1 MCPFKL
7 PFWLFWLKLASQIL
21 HLKGWFTSWTYD
33 VFIGNPT
40 LCKSYITNLEAKR
53 FLSLMNWWFSFLAKR
68 TNLTFERLPSYMNWN
83 NMVIQM
89 CFFQSLHHSCCFW
102 KAYSLHHI
110 YHTWMAFFPSWTDTI
125 CLLSLMFD
133 VNVVFAIKRLLI
145 MLQLINMNLF
155 TLEKN
160 LMLVVSLFVRKISG
174 NRILEKKTWIEHFA
188 CSFCDKKFV
197 EQDF

>member
-1 MCPFKL
+1 L
-7 PFWLFWLKLASQIL
+7 
-21 HLKGWFTSWTYD
+21 
-33 VFIGNPT
+33 
-40 LCKSYITNLEAKR
+40 
-53 FLSLMNWWFSFLAKR
+53 
-68 TNLTFERLPSYMNWN
+68 
-83 NMVIQM
+83 
-89 CFFQSLHHSCCFW
+89 QSLHHSCCFW

-174 NRILEKKTWIEHFA
+174 NRILEKKTWIEPFVIKSSWNKIFRSDSDKLGL
-188 CSFCDKKFV
+188 SFEIEFWN
-197 EQDF
+197 